1 MENPFVK
8 PSIARVDKGWLLAG
22 PCWTMAPVT
31 IEALFGNPIF
41 LSALFS
47 LLIAQFL
54 KSMIGLLRSRKP
66 ELKETMVTFLWKTGG
81 MPSSHSATAVSISA
95 AIALTEG
102 FSNLFIL
109 SLFLSLIVI
118 RDALGVRRSSGLQ
131 AKALNR
137 LGNETALRLG
147 LKYESVKEV
156 HGHSWLE
163 VLVGA
168 ILGYIIAFA
177 FCRL

>member
-1 MENPFVK
+1 MTK
-8 PSIARVDKGWLLAG
+8 PAPDWTIAA
-22 PCWTMAPVT
+22 MAPA
-31 IEALFGNPIF
+31 ALEDLFSNPIF
-41 LSALFS
+41 LSALYS

-54 KSMIGLLRSRKP
+54 KSMIKLLRSRKP
-66 ELKETMVTFLWKTGG
+66 EFKETMATFLWKTGG

-102 FSNLFIL
+102 FTNLFVL

-118 RDALGVRRSSGLQ
+118 RDALGVRRSAGLQ

-147 LKYESVKEV
+147 LTYDSVKEV

-168 ILGYIIAFA
+168 ILGFIIAFA